1 VRNTPR
7 KILSVKT
14 ISIPETKKILEKASK
29 EELGEFQRRTLEY
42 AKKSSKVKPE
52 KAGKLIDELGK
63 KFQIERADG
72 IQIAN
77 CMPRTIEEL
86 RSVLA
91 VKGRVIVSTQLEE
104 ILKVVDEYRE
114 ES

>member
-1 VRNTPR
+1 MN
-7 KILSVKT
+7 VKT
-14 ISIPETKKILEKASK
+14 ISIPETRKILEKASK

-42 AKKSSKVKPE
+42 AKKFSRVKPE
-52 KAGKLIDELGK
+52 KAAKLIDELGK
-63 KFQIERADG
+63 KFQIERADV

-91 VKGRVIVSTQLEE
+91 VKGRVIVTTQLED

-114 ES
+114 KS

>member
-1 VRNTPR
+1 MPR
-7 KILSVKT
+7 KIVSVKT

-42 AKKSSKVKPE
+42 AKKFSRVKPE
-52 KAGKLIDELGK
+52 KAGKLIEELGK
-63 KFQIERADG
+63 KFQIERANA

-91 VKGRVIVSTQLEE
+91 VKGRVIITTHVEE
-104 ILKVVDEYRE
+104 ILKVVNDYRE
-114 ES
+114 KS

>member
-14 ISIPETKKILEKASK
+14 VSIPETKKILEKASK
-29 EELGEFQRRTLEY
+29 EELGEFQRRALEY
-42 AKKSSKVKPE
+42 AKKFSRVKPE
-52 KAGKLIDELGK
+52 KAAKLVDELGK
-63 KFQIERADG
+63 KFQIERVDA

-77 CMPRTIEEL
+77 CMPRAIEEL

-91 VKGRVIVSTQLEE
+91 VKGRLIVTTRLEE

-114 ES
+114 KS

>member
-1 VRNTPR
+1 MPR
-7 KILSVKT
+7 KIVSVKT

-29 EELGEFQRRTLEY
+29 EELGEFQRRTLEF
-42 AKKSSKVKPE
+42 AKKFSRVKPE

-63 KFQIERADG
+63 KFQIERVDA

-91 VKGRVIVSTQLEE
+91 VKGRVIITTHVEE
-104 ILKVVDEYRE
+104 ILKVVDDYRE
-114 ES
+114 KS

>member
-7 KILSVKT
+7 KIASIKT

-42 AKKSSKVKPE
+42 AKKFSRVKPE
-52 KAGKLIDELGK
+52 KAGKLMDELGK
-63 KFQIERADG
+63 KFQIERAEA

-86 RSVLA
+86 RSMLT
-91 VKGRVIVSTQLEE
+91 VKGRIIVTMQLEQ

-114 ES
+114 KS

>member
-1 VRNTPR
+1 MPR
-7 KILSVKT
+7 KIMSVKT

-42 AKKSSKVKPE
+42 AKKFSKVKPE
-52 KAGKLIDELGK
+52 KAGKLVDELGK
-63 KFQIERADG
+63 KFQVERTDA

-77 CMPRTIEEL
+77 CMPSTVEEL
-86 RSVLA
+86 RSMLA
-91 VKGRVIVSTQLEE
+91 VKGRVIVTTQLEE

-114 ES
+114 KS

>member
-1 VRNTPR
+1 MRNTPR
-7 KILSVKT
+7 KIASIKT

-42 AKKSSKVKPE
+42 AKKFSRVKPE
-52 KAGKLIDELGK
+52 KAGKLMDELGK
-63 KFQIERADG
+63 KFQIERAEA

-86 RSVLA
+86 RSMLT
-91 VKGRVIVSTQLEE
+91 VKGRIIVTMQLEQ

-114 ES
+114 KS

>member
-1 VRNTPR
+1 MRNTPR
-7 KILSVKT
+7 KIINVKT
-14 ISIPETKKILEKASK
+14 ISIPETRKILEKASK

-42 AKKSSKVKPE
+42 AKKFSRVKPE
-52 KAGKLIDELGK
+52 KAAKLIDELGK
-63 KFQIERADG
+63 KFQIERADA

-77 CMPRTIEEL
+77 CMPRTFEEL

-91 VKGRVIVSTQLEE
+91 VKGRVIVTTQLED

-114 ES
+114 KS

>member
-1 VRNTPR
+1 MRNTPR
-7 KILSVKT
+7 KIVSVRI

-63 KFQIERADG
+63 KFQIERADA

-91 VKGRVIVSTQLEE
+91 VKGRVIVSTRLEE

-114 ES
+114 KS

>member
-7 KILSVKT
+7 KIASIKT

-42 AKKSSKVKPE
+42 AKKFSRVKPE
-52 KAGKLIDELGK
+52 KAGKLMDELGK
-63 KFQIERADG
+63 KFQIERAEV

-86 RSVLA
+86 RSMLT
-91 VKGRVIVSTQLEE
+91 VKGRIIVTMQLEQ

-114 ES
+114 KS

>member
-7 KILSVKT
+7 KIVSVKS
-14 ISIPETKKILEKASK
+14 ISIPETKKILEKAGK

-42 AKKSSKVKPE
+42 AKKFSRVKPE

-63 KFQIERADG
+63 KFQIERADA

-91 VKGRVIVSTQLEE
+91 VKGRVIVTTQLEE
-104 ILKVVDEYRE
+104 ILKVVNEHRE
-114 ES
+114 KS

>member
-1 VRNTPR
+1 MRNTPR
-7 KILSVKT
+7 KIVNVKI
-14 ISIPETKKILEKASK
+14 ISIPETKKILEKAGK

-63 KFQIERADG
+63 KFQVERADA

-91 VKGRVIVSTQLEE
+91 VKGRVIVGTQLEE
-104 ILKVVDEYRE
+104 ILRVVDEYRE
-114 ES
+114 KS

>member
-7 KILSVKT
+7 KIVSVKT

-42 AKKSSKVKPE
+42 AKKFSRVKPE

-63 KFQIERADG
+63 KFQIERADA

-91 VKGRVIVSTQLEE
+91 VKGRVIVTTHVEE
-104 ILKVVDEYRE
+104 ILKVVDDYRE
-114 ES
+114 KS

>member
-1 VRNTPR
+1 MN
-7 KILSVKT
+7 VKT
-14 ISIPETKKILEKASK
+14 ISIPETRKILEKASK

-42 AKKSSKVKPE
+42 AKKFSRVKPE
-52 KAGKLIDELGK
+52 KAAKLIDELGK
-63 KFQIERADG
+63 KFQIERADA

-77 CMPRTIEEL
+77 CMPRTFEEL

-91 VKGRVIVSTQLEE
+91 VKGRVIVTTQLED

-114 ES
+114 KS

>member
-1 VRNTPR
+1 MRNTPR
-7 KILSVKT
+7 KIVSVKS

-42 AKKSSKVKPE
+42 AKKFSRAKPE

-63 KFQIERADG
+63 KFQIERADA

-86 RSVLA
+86 RPVLA
-91 VKGRVIVSTQLEE
+91 VKGRFIVTAQLEE
-104 ILKVVDEYRE
+104 ILKVVNEHRE
-114 ES
+114 KS

>member
-7 KILSVKT
+7 KIVSVKS
-14 ISIPETKKILEKASK
+14 ISIPETKKILEKAGK

-42 AKKSSKVKPE
+42 TKKFSRVKPE

-63 KFQIERADG
+63 KFQIERADA

-91 VKGRVIVSTQLEE
+91 VKGRVIVTTQLEE
-104 ILKVVDEYRE
+104 ILKVVNEHRE
-114 ES
+114 KS

>member
-7 KILSVKT
+7 KIVSIKT

-42 AKKSSKVKPE
+42 AKKFSRVKPE
-52 KAGKLIDELGK
+52 KAGRLVDELGK
-63 KFQIERADG
+63 KFQIERADA

-86 RSVLA
+86 RSMLV
-91 VKGRVIVSTQLEE
+91 VKGRVIVTVQLEE

-114 ES
+114 KS